1 MEILPPKKSS
11 SAPSPAKAKD
21 PPPDSDVVHRCNC
34 NVEASCPLTQETLF
48 ARLDKQLEAANY
60 NTTHGAYTKGDFEEI
75 KCAHHSNKL
84 LHHHKDCGMI
94 IGLHRSEKEVAA
106 PHFSAEDMAVVVRD
120 HLMQSKTHDTPTT
133 IRKAINSRPR

>member
-11 SAPSPAKAKD
+11 SAPSPAKAND

-60 NTTHGAYTKGDFEEI
+60 NTTHGAYTEGDFKKI
-75 KCAHHSNKL
+75 LCVHHGNEL

-94 IGLHRSEKEVAA
+94 MGLHRSEKEVAA
-106 PHFSAEDMAVVVRD
+106 PVAGVQETRTATFLDCQMRALAR
-120 HLMQSKTHDTPTT
+120 TT
-133 IRKAINSRPR
+133 GISFP